1 MPVFVDS
8 PNFNAAL
15 FGRNAPSGFLQ
26 GSSKCITIGLINNM
40 PDEALKATERQFL
53 SLLDSASDGLQIRLL
68 HYMLPDVPRQEPA
81 RRYLNSCYAS
91 VDDLWDRHLDGL
103 IVTGREPLASNL
115 KQEPYWESF
124 TRLAQWA
131 ESNTHST
138 VWSCLAAH
146 AAILHLDGIV
156 RVKRNDKLFGIFE
169 CARAADH
176 PLTAATPS
184 HFRLPHSRWNGAPE
198 EDLAACGYSVLTRAA
213 DAGIDTFI
221 KQRKKLFVFFQGH
234 PEYESD
240 TLLREYRRDIGR
252 YFKGE
257 TDTCPL
263 IPRSY
268 FDNDT
273 VDTLTA
279 LRERS
284 LCDRSEELLLEIST
298 ALGERKIEKTWD
310 SSATTIYRNWLKY
323 ICAQKERAQRSKR
336 IKAIANAHRII
347 DETAAVLSTVAG
359 TAKRG
364 VPQP

>member
-1 MPVFVDS
+1 MPIFVDS
-8 PNFNAAL
+8 PDFSATLPGGKAS
-15 FGRNAPSGFLQ
+15 SGFQQ
-26 GSSKCITIGLINNM
+26 GSSMSITIGLVNNM

-53 SLLDSASDGLQIRLL
+53 SLLRSASEGMQVRLL

-81 RRYLNSCYAS
+81 RRYLNGFYAS

-124 TRLAQWA
+124 TRLAEWT
-131 ESNTHST
+131 ESNVHST
-138 VWSCLAAH
+138 IWSCLAAH
-146 AAILHLDGIV
+146 AAILHMDGIV
-156 RVKRNDKLFGIFE
+156 RVRRNEKLFGIFE

-184 HFRLPHSRWNGAPE
+184 GFRLPHSRWNGVPE
-198 EDLAACGYSVLTRAA
+198 KDLTECGYSVLTRAA
-213 DAGIDTFI
+213 DAGVDTFI

-234 PEYESD
+234 PEYESG

-257 TDTCPL
+257 TDTCPS

-268 FDNDT
+268 FDHDT
-273 VDTLTA
+273 VHALTA

-298 ALGERKIEKTWD
+298 ALGERMIENTWN
-310 SSATTIYRNWLKY
+310 SSATTIYRNWLEY
-323 ICAQKERAQRSKR
+323 ICVQKERTLRSKR
-336 IKAIANAHRII
+336 IKAIANADRIRW
-347 DETAAVLSTVAG
+347 AVASLKHSDQ
-359 TAKRG
+359 G
-364 VPQP
+364 VG